1 MKQKTK
7 KLLQL
12 SFSLGFLATTALVA
26 TSCNQPKTVTPKP
39 TSPMQP
45 GNGSG
50 SETTTPGTGETMQPG
65 SGSGTITPDNSEAKT
80 QLESV
85 ISGEMQ
91 KLAMYDDYSI
101 IKSTLAQ
108 AYSKAKEIVNK
119 SGATKDELNNAK
131 SALEAAINKA
141 NNDKTKFDS
150 DNSELVNAYK
160 SLKEK
165 VASEQTSLAL
175 ITESKYNPI
184 KQHIANL
191 FTQAK
196 TIISNTLQ
204 ANNKPDA
211 TNITNLKTNIDFVIS
226 KLAEEKQKLDEYLD
240 FKLFKISDE
249 MFSGDF
255 KYTKKSANSQKLV
268 GFSSDFNN
276 DVASGDGATQWRSAY
291 RIIDKD
297 ETNSE
302 QVTNVRWI
310 YSLETLTGE
319 NKMPASFDI
328 SFEYY
333 GGETATLYLP
343 YKLVKAN
350 QSNDNI
356 SLKYKLNDNEEL
368 KNVDVSNAKVDSIE
382 VAKVQL
388 TGLNFGNNKI
398 SFMTESGKSAPMIG
412 NIYIAANN
420 TTADAVYNN
429 IFGNEIDSMNPNKI
443 TVDFAKGYG
452 LANKGFRIINGSNN
466 ESTNI
471 TKFTGK
477 LEGIEGANKTYYL
490 IGYLGK
496 YAPQLSSD
504 DANVR
509 TYTFY
514 VNAPVAGSYNISG
527 YYNSGENGR
536 GLTFWKDSFGA
547 TGQGNE
553 AKFNIPKTTNWTDS
567 LKIFNE
573 SQKVDDS
580 WGSLNLTKGLNKI
593 IVSGKDKNKEAPNL
607 GNVTFELKE
616 PTSTNT
622 MANEMHAS
630 ETAK

>member
-26 TSCNQPKTVTPKP
+26 TSCKQPATVAPKP
-39 TSPMQP
+39 ANPMQAGNGSGSGITTPGSGETTQP

-50 SETTTPGTGETMQPG
+50 SGTGAT
-65 SGSGTITPDNSEAKT
+65 TPDNTEAKT

-85 ISGEMQ
+85 IISEMQ
-91 KLAMYDDYSI
+91 KLAMYDDYST

-108 AYSKAKEIVNK
+108 AYNNAKAIVNK
-119 SGATKDELNNAK
+119 SGVTNDELTSAK

-150 DNSELVNAYK
+150 DNIELVNAYK
-160 SLKEK
+160 ALKEK

-184 KQHIANL
+184 KEYIANL

-196 TIISNTLQ
+196 TIISDTLQ

-211 TNITNLKTNIDFVIS
+211 ANITNLKNNIYSVIS
-226 KLAEEKQKLDEYLD
+226 KLAEEKQKLDEYLN

-255 KYTKKSANSQKLV
+255 KYTKKSANAQKIV

-276 DVASGDGATQWRSAY
+276 DVDSGAGATQWRSAY

-310 YSLETLTGE
+310 YSLETQTGE

-333 GGETATLYLP
+333 GGKTATLYLP

-368 KNVDVSNAKVDSIE
+368 KNVDVSKAKVDSIE

-412 NIYIAANN
+412 NIYIAAND

-429 IFGNEIDSMNPNKI
+429 IFGNQIDSMNPNKI

-452 LANKGFRIINGSNN
+452 LANKGFRVISGSSNV
-466 ESTNI
+466 STNI

-477 LEGIEGANKTYYL
+477 LEPSEVSSTYYL
-490 IGYLGK
+490 IGYLGR
-496 YAPQLSSD
+496 YAPNSPNN

-509 TYTFY
+509 SYTFY
-514 VNAPVAGSYNISG
+514 VNVPVTGSYNISG
-527 YYNSGENGR
+527 YYNSGEDGR
-536 GLTFWKDSFGA
+536 GLSFWKESFGA
-547 TGQGNE
+547 TGEGNE
-553 AKFNIPKTTNWTDS
+553 AKFDIPRTANWTDT
-567 LKIFNE
+567 LKSFNE
-573 SQKVDDS
+573 NQKTSGS

-593 IVSGKDKNKEAPNL
+593 IVSGKNKNKEAPNL
-607 GNVTFELKE
+607 GNVTFTLKE
-616 PTSTNT
+616 NT
-622 MANEMHAS
+622 
-630 ETAK
+630 TK